1 MTIQLCQV
9 GSPLEGLPPS
19 GRIPEL
25 ITGGDQVTERETSS
39 SEEDERQENAL
50 EKLILALQ
58 ICTVSTELIL
68 RVLQVVQTIC

>member
-1 MTIQLCQV
+1 MQLCQV
-9 GSPLEGLPPS
+9 GSPLEGLPLS

-39 SEEDERQENAL
+39 SKKDERQENAIS
-50 EKLILALQ
+50 KLILALQ
-58 ICTVSTELIL
+58 ICTIATELVL

>member
-1 MTIQLCQV
+1 MQLCQV
-9 GSPLEGLPPS
+9 GSPIEGLPLS

-39 SEEDERQENAL
+39 SEKDERQENAIS
-50 EKLILALQ
+50 KLILALQ
-58 ICTVSTELIL
+58 ICTIATELVL